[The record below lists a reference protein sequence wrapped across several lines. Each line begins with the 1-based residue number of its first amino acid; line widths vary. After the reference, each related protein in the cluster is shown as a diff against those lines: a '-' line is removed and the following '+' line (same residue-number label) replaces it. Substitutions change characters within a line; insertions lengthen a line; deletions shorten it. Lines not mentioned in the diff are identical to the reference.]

1 MRVLNNSNATMYILY
16 RYFALKYLPL
26 EMQLCMSNLSVRK
39 NVLKNDIYILSQK
52 RNFSNKNP
60 VFRYKL

>member
-16 RYFALKYLPL
+16 RYFTLKYLPL

-39 NVLKNDIYILSQK
+39 NVLKNDIYIITK
-52 RNFSNKNP
+52 KKF
-60 VFRYKL
+60 